1 MKTITYPA
9 GKASPKLEES
19 QPITRDMQKLAEKIW
34 NAITKYVT
42 VDKDGIFKDPNWPYM
57 WDHKR

>member
-1 MKTITYPA
+1 MNTMTYPA
-9 GKASPKLEES
+9 GKASSKIEENE
-19 QPITRDMQKLAEKIW
+19 PVTRDMQKLAERIW

-42 VDKDGIFKDPNWPYM
+42 VDKDGIFNDPNWPHM

>member
-42 VDKDGIFKDPNWPYM
+42 VDKDGIFKDPN
-57 WDHKR
+57 